1 MSSTPSATELR
12 KLQTT
17 DLQKEVRDQQNQVAK
32 LRLLVTLGKEK
43 NSAKYKSAK
52 KHLAQ
57 LKTILSEKSLEQ
69 LQSDSLA
76 TKVSAPSTPTA

>member
-1 MSSTPSATELR
+1 MSSTPSTTELR

-43 NSAKYKSAK
+43 NSAKYKVAK

-57 LKTILSEKSLEQ
+57 LKTILSEKRLEQ

-76 TKVSAPSTPTA
+76 TKVSASSTPTA